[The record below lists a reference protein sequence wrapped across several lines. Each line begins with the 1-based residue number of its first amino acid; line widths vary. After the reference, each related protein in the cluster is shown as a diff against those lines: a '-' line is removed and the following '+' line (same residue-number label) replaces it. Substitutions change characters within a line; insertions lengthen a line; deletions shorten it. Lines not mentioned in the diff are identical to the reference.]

1 MIKDVIIR
9 VRAEKKLE
17 TKLKKKAKKYEG
29 SYADLIRKKLN
40 DDNDQHLF
48 I

>member
-1 MIKDVIIR
+1 MIKDIIIR
-9 VRAEKKLE
+9 VRAQKSLE
-17 TKLKKKAKKYEG
+17 LKLKKKAKKYKV

-40 DDNDQHLF
+40 DDNDKHLF